1 MKKLIT
7 GILIIGVAV
16 LAHAGSVNWGSGA
29 MLAPNADGSLSTD
42 KVKTANT
49 SSLTMYAW
57 ESFAQSEVAYSAGD
71 LYKWYKAGATGDDP
85 FGGSLTA
92 ISKAATI
99 GTSATTVSAV
109 GIISDTEGVKTA
121 YGAVLFIMEDI
132 NGKVWYMENYG
143 SAATKAGSTKASA
156 LNLALKIGGTGAATA
171 WVAAPSVPEPTSA
184 MLMLLGVAGLALK
197 RKRA

>member
-1 MKKLIT
+1 MKKLI
-7 GILIIGVAV
+7 IAASIISAAV
-16 LAHAGSVNWGSGA
+16 FAQAGSVNWGSGA
-29 MLAPNADGSLSTD
+29 LLAPNADGSLSST

-57 ESFAQSEVAYSAGD
+57 ESFTQSDVTYSAGD
-71 LYKWYKAGATGDDP
+71 LYNWYKAGATGDDP

-132 NGKVWYMENYG
+132 DGKMWYMEN
-143 SAATKAGSTKASA
+143 
-156 LNLALKIGGTGAATA
+156 
-171 WVAAPSVPEPTSA
+171 
-184 MLMLLGVAGLALK
+184 
-197 RKRA
+197 